1 MSALEAAPPWLPVQR
16 ICAAFDVP
24 RHVAYPDRRRRT
36 PVETPRSQPRA
47 LSPEQ
52 QAAVIDALHSPA
64 LCDMS
69 PRQAHAKLLETGTVL
84 ASVSTFY
91 RLLRARGET
100 VERRLQ
106 RLPQRH
112 AKPQLT
118 ATAPHQVW
126 TWDITKL
133 PTQVRGVYLC
143 LYVIIDLYTRY
154 VVGWMISRKENAGLA
169 NHLFQRV
176 ITNYAIAGGLIVHSD
191 RGPPMISHSY
201 ADMLASFG
209 VERSHSRP
217 RTSNDNAFSEAQ
229 FKTVKYAPS
238 YPGRFDDVDHARG
251 WVRAFIDHY
260 NNHRPHE
267 GLAMLTPAQVLQ
279 GQVDE
284 VVRARQDALDA
295 HYARHPERY
304 VKGRPIARRP
314 PAAVHINPD
323 HALPADTLLAT
334 ASGLRRQAAHDD
346 ASLPEVVM

>member
-1 MSALEAAPPWLPVQR
+1 MSVLATAPAGLSKQR
-16 ICAAFDVP
+16 ICAALGER
-24 RHVAYPDRRRRT
+24 RHRCYVDTRSRPQRQ
-36 PVETPRSQPRA
+36 PVRPQPRQLTSEQRA
-47 LSPEQ
+47 DVLDVLHAPEFC
-52 QAAVIDALHSPA
+52 DA
-64 LCDMS
+64 S
-69 PRQAHAKLLETGTVL
+69 PRQVHAQLLSTGQVL

-91 RLLRARGET
+91 RLLRAQNE
-100 VERRLQ
+100 VAPRRLQ
-106 RLPQRH
+106 RPPQTHNR
-112 AKPQLT
+112 PQLM
-118 ATAPHQVW
+118 ASAPNQVW

-176 ITNYAIAGGLIVHSD
+176 ITNYAIADGLIVHSD

-279 GQVDE
+279 GSVDE

-314 PAAVHINPD
+314 PDAVHINPD

-346 ASLPEVVM
+346 AAPPEVVM